1 MHVCVCAHM
10 CVYVFVYVYVH
21 VHVYVYVYVSMC
33 ICYVCVHDVLY
44 SRNIANMHVHRKT
57 KVALH
62 PHTGRTGHI
71 GAATAGSPDVKRAGT
86 IRVDYRAW
94 IRRDGCWCWRR

>member
-1 MHVCVCAHM
+1 MFRY
-10 CVYVFVYVYVH
+10 VYVYVYVH
-21 VHVYVYVYVSMC
+21 VYVYVYVYVSMC
-33 ICYVCVHDVLY
+33 ISYVFVHDVLY
-44 SRNIANMHVHRKT
+44 SRNMHVHRKT

-71 GAATAGSPDVKRAGT
+71 GAATAGSPDIERAGP

-94 IRRDGCWCWRR
+94 IRWDGCRCWRR